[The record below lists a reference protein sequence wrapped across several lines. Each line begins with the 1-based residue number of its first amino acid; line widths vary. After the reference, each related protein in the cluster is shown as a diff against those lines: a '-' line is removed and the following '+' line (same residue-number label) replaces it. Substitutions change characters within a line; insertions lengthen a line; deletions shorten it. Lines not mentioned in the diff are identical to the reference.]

1 MTAPN
6 DVFKTTISETVATG
20 LYEVEKLKRIV
31 QLLDTWEREEQK
43 K

>member
-6 DVFKTTISETVATG
+6 DVFKTTVETVATG
-20 LYEVEKLKRIV
+20 LYEIDKLKRIV
-31 QLLDTWEREEQK
+31 QLLETWEKEEQK

>member
-1 MTAPN
+1 MAAPN
-6 DVFKTTISETVATG
+6 DVFKTTIDRTVATG
-20 LYEVEKLKRIV
+20 LYEIDKLKRIV

>member
-6 DVFKTTISETVATG
+6 VFKTTIDRTVATG
-20 LYEVEKLKRIV
+20 LYEIEKLKRIV
-31 QLLDTWEREEQK
+31 QLLETWEKEEQK